1 MKTVSID
8 FVKILRE
15 LYIKSKSEE
24 LENLGYDQDT
34 EIIDDSKIFLYKD
47 VSLKSLIV
55 LFIGLDLTKDFNVF
69 KIPNIINEAT
79 AMVKNGELNIKKI
92 IEKYNEYDIIFLGHS
107 LGGHII
113 NKNLKN
119 TKYKC
124 FTYNSFLVND
134 KPSLNIKNYRTNGD
148 ILSLGLIG
156 KETETIDINLWDYLF
171 KNNFNLINYF
181 IESHYTGILN
191 KLNIKLNID
200 IPVNK
205 EN

>member
-34 EIIDDSKIFLYKD
+34 EIIDDSKIILYKD

-79 AMVKNGELNIKKI
+79 TMVKNGELNIKKI

-113 NKNLKN
+113 NKYLKN

-156 KETETIDINLWDYLF
+156 KEAETIDINLWDYLF

-191 KLNIKLNID
+191 KFNIKLNID